1 MGKQGRGVI
10 ANISRLN
17 EYMDRNGLSAVTV
30 RSGINFTYLSG
41 MAMPGTLARHLDT
54 AATVRGFMLLWP
66 RHGEPVIVL
75 DSFAEKVARRESWV
89 RHIELYQAYE
99 ESLYTRIAQVIEDL
113 GLAATRIGFERDAL
127 SAAHWDEIQ
136 KALPRLEMINCSPL
150 MDEVRWIKTPGE
162 IELQKRAADL
172 LDDVLLEAFPTIRE
186 GDTERQVHAR
196 IIAGCIRRGCG
207 FVHGI
212 LNASSNDVMYG
223 GESDIAFRK
232 GDFVRN
238 DYVAYLDGYP
248 GHQSRLAILGKP
260 SPEQERGYALTLD
273 VHRKSIELCR
283 PGMTAGDIY
292 AFVVREFKKSGIDY
306 TASLVGHGMGPW
318 FHQQEP
324 VLRRNS
330 DIVIEEG
337 MIIAIEPQRL
347 HWHLQDLVLVG
358 KDRPQ
363 LLSDKFPIDQ
373 PFVIRAQ

>member
-1 MGKQGRGVI
+1 MASQGRSVI
-10 ANISRLN
+10 ANIERLN
-17 EYMDRNGLSAVTV
+17 EYMDKGGLSAVAV

-66 RHGEPVIVL
+66 RRGEPIIVL
-75 DSFAEKVARRESWV
+75 DSFAEKIARRESWV
-89 RHIELYQAYE
+89 SHLELYRAYE
-99 ESLYTRIAQVIEDL
+99 ESLYTRLARTIEDL

-136 KALPRLEMINCSPL
+136 RALPRVEMINCSPL
-150 MDEVRWIKTPGE
+150 MDQVRWIKTPGE

-172 LDDVLLEAFPTIRE
+172 LDDVLLEVFPTIRE
-186 GDTERQVHAR
+186 GQTERDVHAR
-196 IIAGCIRRGCG
+196 IIAGCIQRGCA

-212 LNASSNDVMYG
+212 LNSSSNDVMYG
-223 GESDIAFRK
+223 GESDIPFRK

-248 GHQSRLAILGKP
+248 GHQSRLAILG
-260 SPEQERGYALTLD
+260 SQSSEQQRGYQLTLE
-273 VHRKSIELCR
+273 VHRKAIERCR
-283 PGMTAGDIY
+283 PGITAGEIY
-292 AFVVREFKKSGIDY
+292 SFVVREFKKRGIEY

-330 DIVIEEG
+330 EIVIEEG

-347 HWHLQDLVLVG
+347 HWHLQDLVLVEKG
-358 KDRPQ
+358 GPH
-363 LLSDKFPIDQ
+363 LISDKFSVDE
-373 PFVIRAQ
+373 PFIIQVP